1 MVVTNRTFAT
11 KLLVPR
17 RRGNVICRQ
26 RLIDLLHSNIHLPV
40 QIVYA
45 PAGYGKTTL
54 LIDFANDL
62 DIPVCWYSLDTVD
75 QDPRLLLE
83 GIMASIHSHFP
94 NFGQLTESRLL
105 AVKNVV
111 REGPELIGTLTGE
124 MYVAIPDFFIFV
136 LEDYHLIEDSQS
148 ARTLINLLVDRV
160 PDNCHIIVSS
170 RNPVELPSV
179 STLALQHCVARLS
192 TSQLSFTP
200 IEVKELLTTHYSLQ
214 LSDEEAKKIASDTE
228 GWVIGILL
236 RSHGLREEEIP
247 RDVSTASQ
255 RDVFRYLTFEVLG
268 RQSPEIQSFLLAS
281 STLNDMNPDICDRLF
296 GLTNSRVLLQQIET
310 RNLFIH
316 CVDDERAWYRYNH
329 LFREFLQAKL
339 LKEYPEQFTFLHT
352 KAASFFKQEQQWNDA
367 ITHFLTARRY
377 DEALRVIKAVAQD
390 FQNSGKWA
398 TVSKWVDALPKSMRL
413 SDPDLTLINAQY
425 LIHLGEV
432 GEAIHV
438 LTNLLREISTGED
451 WLHKAKALSW
461 RSAAFRLTG
470 LFTEAKRDVEVAIRL
485 LRQHGGPVDIL
496 GDAYNRLGNIHAE
509 QGRFIPA
516 LRNMRQALKQY
527 SSIFSMSNMAAVHNS
542 LGITYKRLGDLTKAN
557 MHFEHALEAWQKA
570 NDLGNLASTLNN
582 MGTIYQRWGQYD
594 LALNTLRHGLEKA
607 RQTGYR
613 RTEACI
619 LINLAE
625 VLRDLDLYDEA
636 LAAYQEGLEL
646 ARQVMETY
654 LVAWATAGIGETH
667 RLLGDTDKAEVL
679 LKEAIAQAE
688 EHGQTYEASLFT
700 TQLGIIEYGRGQ
712 YETSTRI
719 LLATCERLKNVGDK
733 DALARV
739 YFHLAQA
746 SFLSTKYDLAINWL
760 EKASG
765 LADELGYDHFLS
777 IEARNAALLIQ
788 YAASKGVGGNRF
800 VRVMDNM
807 RSRRDRK
814 RIQMTTNTSIG
825 LSVAT
830 KPDIKAYTLGETRV
844 VSSRTISDSEWRSN
858 RAKELFFYLLTHS
871 TGQTKEQ
878 ITGAL
883 WPDLA
888 PAKATSNFHIN
899 LYRARRAISPSIFL
913 IEEGRYK
920 ANAHLNIWLDVAEF
934 DSLLSQA
941 ENRPR
946 GSKTKLANLEQ
957 AIELYRGPFMKEFYG
972 EWIELLR
979 RELEDKYLRALS
991 LLVSLKGDR
1000 GEHEVAIVL
1009 LKKYLAIDPYHDE
1022 IYCQIMEQYLALE
1035 DKASALRTYR
1045 RYIDGVV
1052 SELKVSPSARMKE
1065 LHKHI

>member
-1 MVVTNRTFAT
+1 MVVANPTFAT

-17 RRGNVICRQ
+17 RRGNFICRQ

-62 DIPVCWYSLDTVD
+62 DIPVCWYSLDTSD

-105 AVKNVV
+105 AAKNVV
-111 REGPELIGTLTGE
+111 REGPELVGTLTGE

-136 LEDYHLIEDSQS
+136 LEDYHLIEDNQS
-148 ARTLINLLVDRV
+148 ARTLINLLIDRA

-170 RNPVELPSV
+170 RNSVELPSV

-236 RSHGLREEEIP
+236 HSHGLREEEIP
-247 RDVSTASQ
+247 RDGSTASQ

-316 CVDDERAWYRYNH
+316 CVDDEKAWYRYNH

-339 LKEYPEQFTFLHT
+339 LEEYPEQFTFLHT

-470 LFTEAKRDVEVAIRL
+470 LFTEAKRDVEVTIRL

-509 QGRFIPA
+509 QGRFILA

-679 LKEAIAQAE
+679 LKEAAAQAE
-688 EHGQTYEASLFT
+688 EHG
-700 TQLGIIEYGRGQ
+700 
-712 YETSTRI
+712 
-719 LLATCERLKNVGDK
+719 
-733 DALARV
+733 
-739 YFHLAQA
+739 

-814 RIQMTTNTSIG
+814 RIQMTTNTLIG

-920 ANAHLNIWLDVAEF
+920 VNPHLNIWFDVAEF

-941 ENRPR
+941 ENRLR

-957 AIELYRGPFMKEFYG
+957 AIEIYRGPFMKEFYG

-991 LLVSLKGDR
+991 LLVSLKADR

-1009 LKKYLAIDPYHDE
+1009 LKKYLTIDPYHDE

-1035 DKASALRTYR
+1035 DKASALRTYK
-1045 RYIDGVV
+1045 RYIDGVAN
-1052 SELKVSPSARMKE
+1052 ELRVSPPARMEE
-1065 LHKHI
+1065 LHKRM